1 MAAPEASRATQP
13 QLYLLHMG
21 NLGKLP
27 DSSVPPSMRA
37 LALALQDQFV
47 PRSQQPYATEGP
59 NPRLADPRQ
68 VLVCYS
74 HACALR

>member
-59 NPRLADPRQ
+59 NPRLADRRQ
-68 VLVCYS
+68 VCYS
-74 HACALR
+74 HA